1 MKTPEDQK
9 TGALR
14 LCALPRLDA
23 GEGWSFLVLTSCVV
37 ALSWASLFVALLSS
51 LY

>member
-1 MKTPEDQK
+1 MKTPENQK

-14 LCALPRLDA
+14 LCALPRPDA
-23 GEGWSFLVLTSCVV
+23 GDGWSFLVLTSCVV